1 MILLTIILLI
11 VFIFMLGKNV
21 QLMKNKEQASG
32 LLQQSQ
38 VVAVAKP
45 TMANKREEYFHSAV
59 EAILRTMYQERF
71 AGWRYA
77 KNIGD
82 LKSENESNEII
93 VFLKDGSSTGITLK
107 RNQVF
112 AKMGVSF
119 TETKALNPEKTEK
132 TPAESWIEKHAADIE
147 AKISKSKDKGYASII
162 YPVDTGY
169 LTVVDEI
176 IDLLNERTI
185 YTIAKS
191 DDDKLSINFESL
203 FSYDE

>member
-1 MILLTIILLI
+1 MILLTIVLLI
-11 VFIFMLGKNV
+11 VFIFMLEKNV
-21 QLMKNKEQASG
+21 QLMKNKEQTSSS
-32 LLQQSQ
+32 LQQPH
-38 VVAVAKP
+38 VVAKP
-45 TMANKREEYFHSAV
+45 TMANKREEYFNSAV
-59 EAILRTMYQERF
+59 ETILRTMYQERF

-82 LKSENESNEII
+82 LKCENESNEII

-119 TETKALNPEKTEK
+119 TETKALNPEKAEK
-132 TPAESWIEKHAADIE
+132 TPAESWIEKHAADME

-169 LTVVDEI
+169 LTVIDGIV
-176 IDLLNERTI
+176 DLLNERTI
-185 YTIAKS
+185 YTITKS